1 MIFKKLLLIF
11 SFSLA
16 FSCAFAQYDLTVAQ
30 DGSGNYTTL
39 QAAINAAPAGLTTPY
54 KIFVKNGKYREKINI
69 PSAKTFIQIIGESVA
84 NTIVYYDDA
93 AYMAGGTSGSASFTV
108 NANDFSA
115 LNITFANTYDYDGG
129 VAAGQTSIQAVAVL
143 VNGDRAAFKNCRFL
157 GNQDTLYQNKKG
169 YYKNCYIDGIID
181 FIFGGGAVIFD
192 SCTVYPKTRTTGGS
206 SYITAANTPSGQ
218 AYGYVFR
225 DCKVIGNPGATSYVM
240 GRPWQNSTG
249 SSVPYAENKV
259 AFINSILNAN
269 ISPAGW
275 STWDAGTNTA
285 LITFGEYQSKYFN
298 STPVDVS
305 ARVPWSQQLNA
316 TQAADYSNANVLAGW
331 NPCTA
336 YANFCDPSPT
346 YIAVSNFT
354 GTKGTGTATFKWNQS
369 WGMSQVKFEL
379 FRSLV
384 RNGTYAK
391 IGEVTS
397 PNDTTYNYAYT
408 DNALPPGQQVYYYLL
423 ASKAGYAS
431 HNTDTLLIS
440 SKPTIGVVSSLG
452 SFQQGGGVPSAA
464 QTYIVNGVNLSDNII
479 ITAPANFEISL
490 NGTSWS
496 GSASPITLVPSSGV
510 VANTTV
516 YVRLNAA
523 TAPGTFSGNIVHTT
537 TGGDNVNVAVSGTS
551 QSAPLT
557 PAAFYRSRVTGL
569 LSDASSWETSSDSTS
584 WFAASSVPA
593 GGPEENVTIMP
604 GHTITVNT
612 AHVVNGKW
620 TVYGTGANTGGA
632 IAIGASP
639 GALTFANNS
648 ALVWNRDGGTLPA
661 GTVFNAGS
669 LFNITGTGN
678 GSATSQLPGIT
689 ATQVFSNVIIN
700 TPNCKASNPNFGGNL
715 NNITGNL
722 SIFSTGVYTSK
733 IRLSNSATQVINIG
747 GDLIINPPAGS
758 HATFVL
764 YSTATVA
771 NGEAVNIGG
780 NLVVNNNTPTSITGT
795 NGTFATA
802 STAVTLSSANPA
814 ILPGMGIT
822 GTGIAANTYVV
833 SVAGTSLVLSANTAS
848 AQSATPLTFIQS
860 TASLN
865 LTDNNGTGSATN
877 LKGNITFNNATVTLS
892 STGLGTININRT
904 DGIPQFYTR
913 TAGSISS
920 SITWNVLSGA
930 VLDLGTSV
938 LPGASFTAAAGST
951 LRSGSATGL
960 AGNITTTAKTFSSAA
975 NYIFNGTVAQSTAT
989 NFTATTPTAN
999 QVNNLTINN
1008 AAGVTL
1014 GNSLL
1019 VNGTLNLAAGRL
1031 SAGSN
1036 TVTANTVSGG
1046 SASNYVVTG
1055 STGFLK
1061 INNVAATDVLFP
1073 VGPSATSYNPVTM
1086 SNAGTADNYSVRV
1099 AAGVLPPGINA
1110 QPQSDSSVNNT
1121 WTINEDVAGGSNAT
1135 IKLQWSSADQSSLFA
1150 ASNCAVVHSNGT
1162 AIDYSGAFGAVANA
1176 GTNVFTRTGSGF
1188 TSFSPFGVTSRPG
1201 SIVVPL
1207 SLLSFSAAKE
1217 EKVVHVQWSSANE
1230 VNVSRFEVQRS
1241 TDRNAFAVK
1250 GTVSARG
1257 GAAVNNYSFTDA
1269 GPLKGYSYYRL
1280 KIIDNDGRSTYSSI
1294 EKVYFSDSNPVIISP
1309 NPAAAFIKAEYA
1321 AAGSNAKI
1329 IIYSAD
1335 GRKEGEWLVPQG
1347 SMQQVL
1353 NVAEMPAGVHFLV
1366 YMNGNESYKSSFI
1379 KK

>member
-1 MIFKKLLLIF
+1 MISKKLLLIF
-11 SFSLA
+11 FFSLA
-16 FSCAFAQYDLTVAQ
+16 FSCAFAQYDLIVAQ

-39 QAAINAAPAGLTTPY
+39 QAAVNAAPAGLTTPY
-54 KIFVKNGKYREKINI
+54 KIFIKNGRYREKINI
-69 PSAKTFIQIIGESVA
+69 PSTKTFIQLIGESVA

-115 LNITFANTYDYDGG
+115 LNITFANTYDYDAG
-129 VAAGQTSIQAVAVL
+129 VAGGQTNIQAVAVL
-143 VNGDRAAFKNCRFL
+143 VNGDRVAFKNCRFL

-181 FIFGGGAVIFD
+181 FIFGGGAAIFD

-206 SYITAANTPSGQ
+206 SYITAANTPAGQ

-249 SSVPYAENKV
+249 STIPYAENKV
-259 AFINSILNAN
+259 VFINSILNAN

-298 STPVDVS
+298 NAAVDVS
-305 ARVPWSQQLNA
+305 GRVPWSMQLNA

-336 YANFCDPSPT
+336 YANFCDPAPT

-369 WGMSQVKFEL
+369 WGMDQVKFEL

-384 RNGTYAK
+384 RNGTYTK

-423 ASKAGYAS
+423 ASKAGNAS

-440 SKPTIGVVSSLG
+440 SKPTIGVNSSLG
-452 SFQQGGGVPSAA
+452 NFQQGGGVPSAA

-490 NGTSWS
+490 NGTSWNS
-496 GSASPITLVPSSGV
+496 SSSPITLVPSSGV
-510 VANTTV
+510 IANTTI

-523 TAPGTFSGNIVHTT
+523 TAPGVFSGNILHTT
-537 TGGDNVNVAVSGTS
+537 VNGDDVNVAVNGTS
-551 QSAPLT
+551 QTAPLT
-557 PAAFYRSRVTGL
+557 PAAYYRSRVTGL
-569 LSDASSWETSSDSTS
+569 LSDVSSWETSADSTA

-593 GGPEENVTIMP
+593 GGAEENITIMP

-620 TVYGTGANTGGA
+620 TVYGTGSNTGGA
-632 IAIGASP
+632 IVIGTSP
-639 GALTFANNS
+639 GALSFANNS
-648 ALVWNRDGGTLPA
+648 SLVWNRDGGTLPA
-661 GTVFNAGS
+661 GTVFNPGS
-669 LFNITGTGN
+669 VFNIIGTGN

-722 SIFSTGVYTSK
+722 VIYSTGVYTSK
-733 IRLSNSATQVINIG
+733 IRLSNSPTQVINIG
-747 GDLIINPPAGS
+747 GDLIVNPPAGS

-771 NGEAVNIGG
+771 NGQSVNIAG
-780 NLVVNNNTPTSITGT
+780 NLVVNNNTPTNITGT

-814 ILPGMGIT
+814 ILPGMGVT
-822 GTGIAANTYVV
+822 GTGIAASTYVV
-833 SVAGTSLVLSANTAS
+833 SVAGTSLVLSANTSS
-848 AQSATPLTFIQS
+848 AQTAVPLTFIQS
-860 TASLN
+860 TSSIN
-865 LTDNNGTGSATN
+865 LTDNNGTGSMLN
-877 LKGNITFNNATVTLS
+877 LKGNITFNNSTITLS

-904 DGIPQFYTR
+904 DGIPQFYSR
-913 TAGSISS
+913 TAGSVSS

-930 VLDLGTSV
+930 VLDLGTST
-938 LPGASFTAAAGST
+938 LPGSVFTAAAGAT

-960 AGNITTTAKTFSSAA
+960 AGNITATTKNFNSAA
-975 NYIFNGTVAQSTAT
+975 NYIFNGAVAQTTAS
-989 NFTATTPTAN
+989 NFTTTTPTTN

-1019 VNGTLNLAAGRL
+1019 VNGTLNLTAGKL
-1031 SAGSN
+1031 IAGSN
-1036 TVTANTVSGG
+1036 TVTANAVAGG

-1055 STGFLK
+1055 GTGFLK
-1061 INNVAATDVLFP
+1061 INNVAGTDILFP
-1073 VGPSATSYNPVTM
+1073 VGPTASSYNPATM
-1086 SNAGTADNYSVRV
+1086 SNTGTADNFSVRV
-1099 AAGVLPPGINA
+1099 AAGVLPPGINV

-1135 IKLQWSSADQSSLFA
+1135 IKLQWNTADQNSLFA
-1150 ASNCAVVHSNGT
+1150 PANCAVVHSNGT
-1162 AIDYSGAFGAVANA
+1162 VIDYTGTFGAVTNA
-1176 GTNVFTRTGSGF
+1176 GANVFTKTGSGF
-1188 TSFSPFGVTSRPG
+1188 TAFSPFGVTSKPG
-1201 SIVVPL
+1201 NVVVPL
-1207 SLLSFSAAKE
+1207 SLISFSAK
-1217 EKVVHVQWSSANE
+1217 KQGKTVNVLWSSVNE
-1230 VNVSRFEVQRS
+1230 INVNRFEVQRS
-1241 TDRNAFAVK
+1241 TDRNMYTVK
-1250 GTVSARG
+1250 GIVSALG
-1257 GAAVNNYSFTDA
+1257 GAALNNYNFTDA
-1269 GPLKGYSYYRL
+1269 DPVKGYSYYRL
-1280 KIIDNDGRSTYSSI
+1280 KIIDNDGRFTYSDV
-1294 EKVYFSDSNPVIISP
+1294 EKVYFSESNPVIIFP
-1309 NPAAAFIKAEYA
+1309 NPATNFIKAAYA
-1321 AAGSNAKI
+1321 VAGKDARI

-1335 GRKEGEWLVPQG
+1335 GKKEGEWIVPQN
-1347 SMQQVL
+1347 STQQII
-1353 NVAEMPAGVHFLV
+1353 NVSEMTSGVHFLV
-1366 YMNGNESYKSSFI
+1366 YSNNNETYKSSFI